1 MSDNN
6 MSVDETD
13 AANGNSS
20 SECTIV
26 SVYSPLFLYDKK
38 DGTPFVPYSVTTNGG
53 VYDVK
58 ETENADLKSGYA
70 DTVNN

>member
-1 MSDNN
+1 

-26 SVYSPLFLYDKK
+26 SVYERWEMLLFTAISLR
-38 DGTPFVPYSVTTNGG
+38 
-53 VYDVK
+53 
-58 ETENADLKSGYA
+58 
-70 DTVNN
+70 